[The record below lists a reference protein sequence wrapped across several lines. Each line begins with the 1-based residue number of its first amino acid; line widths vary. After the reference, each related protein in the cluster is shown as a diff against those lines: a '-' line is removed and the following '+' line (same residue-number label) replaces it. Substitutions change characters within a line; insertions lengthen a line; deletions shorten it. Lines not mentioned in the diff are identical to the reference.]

1 MNETIKLQQLLQSDL
16 EDNNEKLK
24 KQVKE
29 LKSKAQRLI
38 EANETLKEENNT
50 MKCNLEQAI
59 KKIKELELINS
70 QLQQELLNSQE
81 KFSESSSIYE
91 KRLEEINQKAL
102 MLDQQLHEVS
112 DEKLELEKTCF
123 SLSKQLQHSKNN
135 VTERFDKFKYE
146 ILADLSE
153 IQSLS
158 NIFKEAKPHSHQYQT
173 EGIATYV
180 P

>member
-24 KQVKE
+24 KQVSE

-38 EANETLKEENNT
+38 EDNKTLKEENNN
-50 MKCNLEQAI
+50 MKYKLEQAI
-59 KKIKELELINS
+59 QKIKELELTNF

-81 KFSESSSIYE
+81 KFSQSSYIYE
-91 KRLEEINQKAL
+91 KRLEEISQKAL
-102 MLDQQLHEVS
+102 MLDQQLQEVS

-123 SLSKQLQHSKNN
+123 SLSKQLEHSKNN
-135 VTERFDKFKYE
+135 VTERFDKFKDE

-158 NIFKEAKPHSHQYQT
+158 NMFKEAKTHSYQYKN
-173 EGIATYV
+173 EAIASYV
-180 P
+180 S